1 MIKNQANAAS
11 LAKVFLQWN
20 DNPDLDDVS
29 IPEDVDRVAEIYQL
43 LILALLTK
51 TPRLNARILEESVR
65 LAFPKLSHTTG
76 IQFIRSLVD
85 VVKMARECAKHMTSG
100 KRQCPAVR
108 KIVQTIRKTSGHF
121 KSPDDCVHIG
131 KHKVAA
137 KWAHSPNSKG
147 TSSCSALSDRPSI
160 ASPLHSTPLSGASE
174 LQSSRSLNSIQFE
187 SQDVEESAPTGD
199 ASGSSSTC
207 DRLLSLYGLQKEC
220 VTNKAIELS
229 SQETVVSQPYD
240 QFWDSHKLTMVRM
253 YGNGSREEAAVSQ
266 GEDGFVVA
274 RFADGAGVKT
284 ECPNALLLLPIA
296 MKRPSTK
303 RKQTSRRSPSL
314 SSATSTEKKHAA
326 ESPLLKPKKKAKSS
340 SQPKPSEPRKRPA
353 AMSTSTQSVEKPDNA
368 AELRP
373 YGCKRCRGRVGC
385 TPSCWRKNTKP
396 LTAWLAQVL
405 WSLRKYHW
413 FCVSWDMKVRL
424 CESAQLSYKFSDK
437 IFWSFICTWIYI
449 HVFNF
454 SSLCGGVNFV

>member
-20 DNPDLDDVS
+20 NNPDLEDVS
-29 IPEDVDRVAEIYQL
+29 IPQDVDRVAEIYQL
-43 LILALLTK
+43 LIIALLTK
-51 TPRLNARILEESVR
+51 TPRLNVRILEESVR
-65 LAFPKLSHTTG
+65 LAFPKLSHSIG

-100 KRQCPAVR
+100 KRQCPAVK
-108 KIVQTIRKTSGHF
+108 KIVQTIQKTNSQF
-121 KSPDDCVHIG
+121 KSPESCVHVG

-147 TSSCSALSDRPSI
+147 TSCGSALSDRSSMPS
-160 ASPLHSTPLSGASE
+160 SLHNTPDSGAFK
-174 LQSSRSLNSIQFE
+174 LQSSGSLNSIHSE
-187 SQDVEESAPTGD
+187 SQEIEESATSGKLLD

-220 VTNKAIELS
+220 VAKSAIELS
-229 SQETVVSQPYD
+229 SQETVASQPYD

-253 YGNGSREEAAVSQ
+253 FANGSHEEAAVSQ
-266 GEDGFVVA
+266 GDDGFVIA
-274 RFADGAGVKT
+274 RFADGAAIKT

-303 RKQTSRRSPSL
+303 RKQASRRSPSL

-326 ESPLLKPKKKAKSS
+326 ESPPVKPKKKAKSS
-340 SQPKPSEPRKRPA
+340 SQPNHSKPRKRPA

-373 YGCKRCRGRVGC
+373 HGCKRCRGRVGC

-396 LTAWLAQVL
+396 ST
-405 WSLRKYHW
+405 
-413 FCVSWDMKVRL
+413 
-424 CESAQLSYKFSDK
+424 
-437 IFWSFICTWIYI
+437 
-449 HVFNF
+449 
-454 SSLCGGVNFV
+454 G